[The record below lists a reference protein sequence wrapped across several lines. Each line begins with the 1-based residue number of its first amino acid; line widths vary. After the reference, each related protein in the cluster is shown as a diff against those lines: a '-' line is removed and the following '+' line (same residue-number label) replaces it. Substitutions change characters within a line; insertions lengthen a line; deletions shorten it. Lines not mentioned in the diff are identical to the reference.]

1 MRLLISIF
9 RRWYMFM
16 KAHLLLCDALRA
28 AVVGAALTGGIS
40 HALAK
45 TGAQQASFNPDFLQ
59 GPASHRVDISRF
71 ERGNPVAP
79 GSYQLD
85 VYVNQNGIGQQDVL
99 VQDAQDGRASRYCF
113 KHNQLAS
120 LGLDAARVSDATE
133 LNADCVDVTQQLPGA
148 QAELD
153 LATLRLDLT
162 IPQAFLKLPS
172 RGYVDPRAWDRG
184 VTAGFIDYNANA
196 YRNEGRGQEST
207 QFYTGLNVGL
217 NIGDWRLRHNG
228 SYSHS
233 SGSGPTTSHYDAVSS
248 YAQRDLT
255 GLKSQLTLGEYYTP
269 SDLFDSV
276 PYTGV
281 QLSSDDRMLPDS
293 QRGFAPAIRGTAES
307 NARVTV
313 RQGGTVLYETS
324 VAPGPFVI
332 NDLYNTGYSG
342 DLKVTVTEADGRVR
356 SFTVPFAS
364 VAQLLR
370 PGTSR
375 YSLTAGKY
383 RDDWLKNKPRFAQGT
398 YQRGISNKWTGY
410 IGGIIAD
417 QYRALQ
423 GGIALSTSLG
433 AFAFDTTHSRASG
446 LQKRGGLNSSARG
459 QSSRLSYS
467 KLLESTRTNFVV
479 AAYRFSSEGYL
490 SFGDFARARDPGA
503 TPARR
508 QRNRFQLNINQP
520 LANGY
525 GSLFLSGSSQSYW
538 QAGQSRDTSYQA
550 GYSNSYRWGS
560 MSLSASRVES
570 NRGKKITQYM
580 LTLSFPL
587 GRSSRAPYLSS
598 SGTYS
603 NKGDLNSQLS
613 VSGALGEFNQ
623 FNYGVYGSRSRAGGE
638 TSNSGGG
645 NVQYRAASTNVS
657 GSYSEG
663 DGYRQI
669 GLGLSGSVVAH
680 PEGITFS
687 QSQGETRAIVEAKNA
702 KGARLLN
709 NNGDQ
714 LGGSGYGVVA
724 GLMPY
729 RQNEVAIDPKGIA
742 DDVELQLTS
751 QSIAPRYG
759 AVVMLS
765 YPTVTGEPVL
775 LTLHNEQRQA
785 LPVGAE
791 VLDAKG
797 NSLTLVGQGSRVFFR
812 ATEPQGQLTVRWGQ
826 SSDRQ
831 CLVRYSLP
839 SLEHKRESPFIK
851 AQALC
856 SKPSGAPQP
865 RSVHEV
871 SS

>member
-1 MRLLISIF
+1 MRLLICIF
-9 RRWYMFM
+9 RCLRMFM
-16 KAHLLLCDALRA
+16 KAHLSLRDVLRA
-28 AVVGAALTGGIS
+28 ATVSVALTGGVSQVI
-40 HALAK
+40 AQ

-79 GSYQLD
+79 GSYLLD
-85 VYVNQNGIGQQDVL
+85 VYVNQSWIGRQDIR
-99 VQDAQDGRASRYCF
+99 VQDAPGGRASRYCF

-120 LGLDAARVSDATE
+120 LGLDVARVSDAAALE
-133 LNADCVDVTQQLPGA
+133 VDCVDVTQQLPGA
-148 QAELD
+148 LAELD
-153 LATLRLDLT
+153 LATLRLDLS
-162 IPQAFLKLPS
+162 IPQAFLNIPR
-172 RGYVDPRAWDRG
+172 RGYVDPREWDRG
-184 VTAGFIDYNANA
+184 VTAGFVDYNANA
-196 YRNEGRGQEST
+196 YRNEGGGQEST
-207 QFYTGLNVGL
+207 QYYTGLNVGL
-217 NIGDWRLRHNG
+217 NLGYWRLRHNG
-228 SYSHS
+228 SYSQS
-233 SGSGPTTSHYDAVSS
+233 SSSGPTASHYEAVSS

-255 GLKSQLTLGEYYTP
+255 GLKSQLTLGEYFTP

-313 RQGGTVLYETS
+313 RQGGTLLYETS

-332 NDLYNTGYSG
+332 DDLYNTGYSG
-342 DLKVTVTEADGRVR
+342 DLNVAVTEADGRVR

-383 RDDWLKNKPRFAQGT
+383 RDDWLKNKPRFAQAT

-410 IGGIIAD
+410 IGGIFAD
-417 QYRALQ
+417 QYLAVQ
-423 GGIALSTSLG
+423 GGVALSTSLG
-433 AFAFDTTHSRASG
+433 AFAFDTTHSRALG
-446 LQKRGGLNSSARG
+446 LQERGGLNSSAKG
-459 QSSRLSYS
+459 LSSRLSYS

-479 AAYRFSSEGYL
+479 SAYRFSSEGYL
-490 SFGDFARARDPGA
+490 SFGDFARARDPSA

-508 QRNRFQLNINQP
+508 QRNRFQMNINQP

-525 GSLFLSGSSQSYW
+525 GSIFISGSSQSYW
-538 QAGQSRDTSYQA
+538 QAGQSRDTNYQA

-560 MSLSASRVES
+560 MSLSASRAES
-570 NRGKKITQYM
+570 NRGRKNTQYM
-580 LTLSFPL
+580 LMLSFPL

-598 SGTYS
+598 SSTYS
-603 NKGDLNSQLS
+603 DKGDLNNQLS
-613 VSGALGEFNQ
+613 VSGSLGEFNQ
-623 FNYGVYGSRSRAGGE
+623 FNYGVYGSRSRADGDI
-638 TSNSGGG
+638 SNSGGV
-645 NVQYRAASTNVS
+645 NVQYRAASSNLS

-669 GLGLSGSVVAH
+669 GFGLSGSVVAH
-680 PEGITFS
+680 PAGITFS

-709 NNGDQ
+709 NNGAQ

-724 GLMPY
+724 SLMPY
-729 RQNEVAIDPKGIA
+729 RQNEVALDPKGIA

-759 AVVMLS
+759 AVVLLS

-812 ATEPQGQLTVRWGQ
+812 ATEQQGQLTVRWGQ

-839 SLEHKRESPFIK
+839 SLERKRESPFIK
-851 AQALC
+851 AEALC
-856 SKPSGAPQP
+856 GKSTEAPQQAAAIT
-865 RSVHEV
+865 R
-871 SS
+871 